1 MSGRVPDKTERR
13 ARDLLL
19 DALTAASGAVDAIS
33 FLALGKVFS
42 AFMTGNV
49 AFLGMRI
56 AGAAAP
62 DAMAVLLSIAA
73 FTVGVYLSTRIAQL
87 RAAAGT
93 WPSCA
98 TLALGGSLI
107 AHAVFVGL
115 WLLSNGQPSPD
126 TARVL
131 LALWALAMGMQS
143 AAIRALH
150 VDGVFTTAATATII
164 YLAGDLS
171 DWPTTGAERRRLAGV
186 LVSLF
191 LGATAGSLLLIH
203 ARLLAPVLPLA
214 ITSAVVATAAIVF
227 RARTT
232 SPASTMLSS
241 PRRQS

>member
-1 MSGRVPDKTERR
+1 
-13 ARDLLL
+13 
-19 DALTAASGAVDAIS
+19 
-33 FLALGKVFS
+33 
-42 AFMTGNV
+42 MTGNV

-150 VDGVFTTAATATII
+150 VDGVFTTAATATLI